1 MQEDEEMQEFGG
13 RPSKSAR
20 KREAAEAKD
29 LGKSLIDLK
38 ESDLRAL
45 NLDERC
51 LDAILLAQR
60 ITSRGGLA
68 RQRQYIGKLMRGID
82 TAPIEATLSQESR
95 THALDAEKHRR
106 IEAWRARLLTEGP
119 AALDELLQWRPD
131 ADRKALQA
139 LIAKATGARVDSG
152 SREAAAR
159 ELFRAVR
166 GLFAAGE
173 PPNIP
178 R

>member
-1 MQEDEEMQEFGG
+1 MHEDQDGEFE

-20 KREAAEAKD
+20 KRAATAAQD
-29 LGKSLIDLK
+29 LGTRLIALK
-38 ESDLRAL
+38 ESDIAAL
-45 NLDERC
+45 GLPD
-51 LDAILLAQR
+51 LLQDAILLAKR

-68 RQRQYIGKLMRGID
+68 RQRQYIGKLMRDID
-82 TAPIEATLSQESR
+82 TGPIEIALEARSR
-95 THALDAEKHRR
+95 TTAIDAERHKR

-119 AALDELLQWRPD
+119 TALDELLKWRPD

-139 LIAKATGARVDSG
+139 LIAKATSARIDSG
-152 SREAAAR
+152 SREAASR

-166 GLFAAGE
+166 TLFDDQANPPAG
-173 PPNIP
+173 

>member
-29 LGKSLIDLK
+29 LGKSLIELK

-45 NLDERC
+45 NLDER
-51 LDAILLAQR
+51 LFDAILAAQK

-68 RQRQYIGKLMRGID
+68 RQRQYIGKLMRDVD
-82 TAPIEATLSQESR
+82 TAPIEAALTSR
-95 THALDAEKHRR
+95 AKHQVVDAEKHKR
-106 IEAWRARLLTEGP
+106 IESWRARLLTEGKD
-119 AALDELLQWRPD
+119 ALDDLMKWTPD

-152 SREAAAR
+152 SREAASR
-159 ELFRAVR
+159 ELFRTLR
-166 GLFAAGE
+166 GLFEATPSGS
-173 PPNIP
+173 
-178 R
+178 